1 MLVAGSEDQ
10 EEAEAFF
17 LILVFTEGRG
27 AAHFLAEVAP
37 TPEGGGGGVAS
48 LG

>member
-1 MLVAGSEDQ
+1 MAAGSEDK
-10 EEAEAFF
+10 EEAEALF

-27 AAHFLAEVAP
+27 AAHFLAELAP

>member
-1 MLVAGSEDQ
+1 MAVVSSEDK
-10 EEAEAFF
+10 EEAEALF
-17 LILVFTEGRG
+17 LILVLTEGRG

-37 TPEGGGGGVAS
+37 TSKGCGGGVPS

>member
-1 MLVAGSEDQ
+1 MSVAGLEDQ
-10 EEAEAFF
+10 EEAEAFL

-37 TPEGGGGGVAS
+37 APKGGGGGVAS